1 VSRDLTFAPLA
12 GRRFAVPMTGRHVR
26 RDFDERCPSGLD

>member
-1 VSRDLTFAPLA
+1 MSRSAVRAPLA

-26 RDFDERCPSGLD
+26 RDFDERCPAR

>member
-1 VSRDLTFAPLA
+1 MSPSRTCVPLA

-26 RDFDERCPSGLD
+26 RDFDERCLSR